1 MTTNF
6 RPKTPSFTL
15 AVMLLSLAVPCVAIA
30 APDLPPVPR
39 MAAAPSSASWTI
51 DYQYKTPN
59 PYLKP
64 PDPSQADAFAR
75 MRNQYARPVSIQV
88 TKAGDHKKEVLQLD
102 NQTQR
107 IRWIRGDLMVL
118 EDPQRKTFSTWDA
131 KVPGTVP
138 FSHDF
143 DSLDW
148 VDKADYEGH
157 QTFQQ
162 VDCCAYHAKATP
174 QGEQT
179 AYIDAKSGL
188 PVGVQQANLTLIYTF
203 HSSSDPMEIPPAVE
217 AQLKAYL
224 DSTKGSP

>member
-1 MTTNF
+1 MYDEKD
-6 RPKTPSFTL
+6 PMS
-15 AVMLLSLAVPCVAIA
+15 
-30 APDLPPVPR
+30 PR
-39 MAAAPSSASWTI
+39 
-51 DYQYKTPN
+51 
-59 PYLKP
+59 
-64 PDPSQADAFAR
+64 
-75 MRNQYARPVSIQV
+75 
-88 TKAGDHKKEVLQLD
+88 
-102 NQTQR
+102 
-107 IRWIRGDLMVL
+107 
-118 EDPQRKTFSTWDA
+118 
-131 KVPGTVP
+131 

-148 VDKADYEGH
+148 VGKADYQGH

-162 VDCCAYHAKATP
+162 VDCCVYYSKATP

-203 HSSSDPMEIPPAVE
+203 HSSSDPVEIPPAVQ